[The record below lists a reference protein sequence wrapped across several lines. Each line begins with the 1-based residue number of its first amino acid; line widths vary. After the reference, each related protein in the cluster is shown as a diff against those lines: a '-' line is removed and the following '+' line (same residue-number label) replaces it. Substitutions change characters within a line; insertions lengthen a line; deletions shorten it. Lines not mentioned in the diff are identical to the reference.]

1 MYYAVKNMKLNYLN
15 EILILYLLKLGLRIF
30 SMVEPIN
37 MFFRVVEYLKS
48 LCQSHYYCY
57 CR

>member
-1 MYYAVKNMKLNYLN
+1 MKLNDLN

-37 MFFRVVEYLKS
+37 MVFMVVKYFKS
-48 LCQSHYYCY
+48 LSLSHYYCY